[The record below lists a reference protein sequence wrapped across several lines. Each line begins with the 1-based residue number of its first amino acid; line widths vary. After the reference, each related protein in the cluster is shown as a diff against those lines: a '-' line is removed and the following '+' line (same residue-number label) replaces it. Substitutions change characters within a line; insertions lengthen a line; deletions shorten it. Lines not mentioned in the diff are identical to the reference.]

1 MKVMHEMSNKWLA
14 IIQQLS
20 NRPNSKRKMLLL
32 LWKGF
37 GDDNVQILKNTS
49 SPLAKMRYQLC

>member
-20 NRPNSKRKMLLL
+20 NRPNSKSKMLLP